1 MIRREAQRY
10 GVQVH
15 HSELVGLIPSEAL
28 VDASVWYLQ
37 MDQFEPDQILET
49 RLYDQGGASTEETV
63 PGDAA
68 EFLQS
73 LAAGTPTPGGGSAAA
88 YGGAMAASLVAM
100 VGRLTVGKSKYAE
113 VESEIW
119 PVIETA
125 TALQASLQEAVKD
138 DAAAFEGY
146 MKARRLPRATEEQK
160 SSRIRAIQSASI
172 KAAEVPLE
180 VVRQTMEVFKLA
192 VKVAE
197 IGNVNAISDAGT
209 AAAFCQA
216 ALKGA
221 GLNVRINLLGLE
233 KETRAARMLKELMNI
248 EKKAEK
254 MDSALRTIL
263 VERGGLDIS

>member
-1 MIRREAQRY
+1 
-10 GVQVH
+10 
-15 HSELVGLIPSEAL
+15 
-28 VDASVWYLQ
+28 
-37 MDQFEPDQILET
+37 
-49 RLYDQGGASTEETV
+49 
-63 PGDAA
+63 
-68 EFLQS
+68 
-73 LAAGTPTPGGGSAAA
+73 
-88 YGGAMAASLVAM
+88 M